1 MLTEFK
7 DIVLIQ
13 KLIVFLYASN
23 YQEIDENIPFEKSF
37 QASKI
42 HYIQGEFYF
51 KPSFFFFFF
60 LKEWHLEYCRIFMK
74 VRHLQSWHPQ
84 LSRS

>member
-13 KLIVFLYASN
+13 KLIVFLHTSN
-23 YQEIDENIPFEKSF
+23 NQEIDENMPFEKSF
-37 QASKI
+37 QVSKI
-42 HYIQGEFYF
+42 YYIQGEFYF
-51 KPSFFFFFF
+51 KLAYFFLF
-60 LKEWHLEYCRIFMK
+60 LKEWHLEYCRIFLK

>member
-13 KLIVFLYASN
+13 KLIVFLHTSN
-23 YQEIDENIPFEKSF
+23 NQEIDENMPFEKSF
-37 QASKI
+37 QVSKI
-42 HYIQGEFYF
+42 YYIQGEFYF
-51 KPSFFFFFF
+51 KLSFFFLF
-60 LKEWHLEYCRIFMK
+60 LKEWHLEYCRIFLK